1 MMVDFS
7 SGMPAR
13 QIMHEMTEDLSLL
26 LRLSVSHAAAR
37 AKQIMDEERRLM
49 QVVVTRAI
57 LSLPVLIMA
66 TLFAGAAVI
75 EWLAGMFPL
84 PLSTVYGLAA
94 LAFALLAVV
103 IFLWPRRLG
112 TR

>member
-1 MMVDFS
+1 MDHQGVS
-7 SGMPAR
+7 PAR
-13 QIMHEMTEDLSLL
+13 QIMREMGDDISLL

-37 AKQIMDEERRLM
+37 AKQIVDEERRAM
-49 QVVVTRAI
+49 QAVVTRAI

-84 PLSTVYGLAA
+84 PLATVYALAA
-94 LAFALLAVV
+94 ATFALLAVV
-103 IFLWPRRLG
+103 ILLWPRRLG
-112 TR
+112 AR